1 MFYYYRYLFV
11 NMKVFNYSELHFAEV
26 TFYKIHTLKSA
37 GIKNFS
43 KISVVATDGGGYFFG
58 SGPTKSTPTKRTKTI
73 FVESNSPDKCDT
85 DFDAVAVI
93 RSEMWAFKSRH
104 FWRIHRDRGKMFSLV
119 GDEG

>member
-1 MFYYYRYLFV
+1 
-11 NMKVFNYSELHFAEV
+11 MKTAP
-26 TFYKIHTLKSA
+26 LKSA
-37 GIKNFS
+37 GIKKFS
-43 KISVVATDGGGYFFG
+43 KISVVATDGGGYYFG

-104 FWRIHRDRGKMFSLV
+104 FWRIHRDRGKRFSLEMKV
-119 GDEG
+119 MAIRVVEFSNRVYKIRKIFA

>member
-1 MFYYYRYLFV
+1 M
-11 NMKVFNYSELHFAEV
+11 
-26 TFYKIHTLKSA
+26 
-37 GIKNFS
+37 
-43 KISVVATDGGGYFFG
+43 VATDGGGYFFG

-104 FWRIHRDRGKMFSLV
+104 FWRIHRDRGKRFSLKMKFKPSF
-119 GDEG
+119 GCIKYFSKKKQEKKIQLTWLY

>member
-1 MFYYYRYLFV
+1 M
-11 NMKVFNYSELHFAEV
+11 
-26 TFYKIHTLKSA
+26 
-37 GIKNFS
+37 
-43 KISVVATDGGGYFFG
+43 VATDGGGYYFG

-104 FWRIHRDRGKMFSLV
+104 FWRIHRDRGKRFSLEMKV
-119 GDEG
+119 KPSLGCIKYLKNPANMALLINFCFHLTRVSIILKK